1 MTIYTFVH
9 YIQMYVTFF
18 LLNGVLHHAWYVFYN
33 LCEKHHLDIQVFQA
47 SEVFHQGKDCVQVI
61 IHADR
66 QRLDRM
72 NRCGCADCRQTHHV
86 E

>member
-1 MTIYTFVH
+1 M
-9 YIQMYVTFF
+9 TFF
-18 LLNGVLHHAWYVFYN
+18 VVVVVLVVDWSSTPCMVCVYN
-33 LCEKHHLDIQVFQA
+33 LCEKHHLDIQVLQA

-72 NRCGCADCRQTHHV
+72 NRCGCADCRQTLHV